1 MPRVPRGR
9 PLTPARVRPAGPYV
23 GTSGFSYP
31 SWRGTKDGELAALLN
46 ASFGQPGFYPAGTPQ
61 REFLR
66 SYAERLP
73 SVELNAT
80 FYQLPS
86 EERLRA
92 WAEQTPPGFRFAVK
106 MNRRAT
112 HFGDL
117 SIVGTFCERARVL
130 GDRLG
135 PILVQ
140 LPPTRP
146 RDDGWLELFLSSA
159 DPELRY
165 AFEFR
170 NETWAGVRGVQRVNG
185 LDGDAPFRYLRLRE
199 PPYDEAAIRGWAET
213 LGPLVAAGVE
223 VYAYFKHEDAPL
235 APAYAARLLELLSP

>member
-1 MPRVPRGR
+1 MS
-9 PLTPARVRPAGPYV
+9 LYV

-31 SWRGTKDGELAALLN
+31 TWKPD
-46 ASFGQPGFYPAGTPQ
+46 FYPAGTQ
-61 REFLR
+61 QKEFLR
-66 SYAERLP
+66 AYAERLS

-86 EERLRA
+86 EERLRG

-117 SIVGTFCERARVL
+117 SVVGAFCERIRTL
-130 GDRLG
+130 GERLG

-140 LPPTRP
+140 LPANRP
-146 RDDGWLELFLSSA
+146 RDDGWLELFLASA
-159 DPELRY
+159 DPELEY

-170 NETWAGVRGVQRVNG
+170 NETWAGVEGVQLMG
-185 LDGDAPFRYLRLRE
+185 ALDGDAPFRYLRLRE
-199 PPYDEAAIRGWAET
+199 PPYDEAALRDWADR
-213 LGPLVAAGVE
+213 LRPLLDAGTRLYV
-223 VYAYFKHEDAPL
+223 YFKHEDEPAAPV
-235 APAYAARLLELLSP
+235 YAARLRELLAAD

>member
-1 MPRVPRGR
+1 VTSTG
-9 PLTPARVRPAGPYV
+9 AFV

-31 SWRGTKDGELAALLN
+31 TWKPD
-46 ASFGQPGFYPAGTPQ
+46 FYPAGTPQ
-61 REFLR
+61 KDFLR
-66 SYAERLP
+66 AYAERLP

-86 EERLRA
+86 EERLRG
-92 WAEQTPPGFRFAVK
+92 WSEQTPPGFRFAVK

-117 SIVGTFCERARVL
+117 SIVGTFCERIRVL

-135 PILVQ
+135 PVLVQ

-146 RDDGWLELFLSSA
+146 RDEGWLELLRESL
-159 DPELRY
+159 DPELDY

-170 NETWAGVRGVQRVNG
+170 HPSWAGIEGIQLVNRLEG
-185 LDGDAPFRYLRLRE
+185 EAPFRYLRLRE
-199 PPYDEAAIRGWAET
+199 PPYDDEALRGWADR
-213 LGPLVAAGVE
+213 LRPLLESGARLFV
-223 VYAYFKHEDAPL
+223 YFKHEDEPL
-235 APAYAARLLELLSP
+235 APGYARRLLELLAR

>member
-1 MPRVPRGR
+1 MLYSG
-9 PLTPARVRPAGPYV
+9 A
-23 GTSGFSYP
+23 SGFSYP
-31 SWRGTKDGELAALLN
+31 TWK
-46 ASFGQPGFYPAGTPQ
+46 PGFYPAGTPQ
-61 REFLR
+61 KEFLR
-66 SYAERLP
+66 VYAERLP

-86 EERLRA
+86 EERLRG
-92 WAEQTPPGFRFAVK
+92 WAELTPPGFRFAVK

-117 SIVGTFCERARVL
+117 SIVGTFCERVRVL

-146 RDDGWLELFLSSA
+146 RDDGWLALLLDSL
-159 DPELRY
+159 DPELEY

-170 NETWAGVRGVQRVNG
+170 NETWAGVDGVQLMG
-185 LDGDAPFRYLRLRE
+185 ALDGDAPFRYLRLRE
-199 PPYDEAAIRGWAET
+199 PPYDEAALAGWTER
-213 LGPLVAAGVE
+213 LGPLLDDGKRLYV
-223 VYAYFKHEDAPL
+223 YFKHEDEPT
-235 APAYAARLLELLSP
+235 APAYASRLLELLAS